1 MTLRAIDL
9 RRRRR
14 IGRVSAGTAHSS
26 CARLE
31 RSWAHQGARRFSVA
45 GSPAM
50 DERVPPLARG
60 PIERS
65 TLFEQH
71 VVPELEVLYRVAR
84 SLTRSQPDAEDLV
97 QDTLLRAHRSI
108 HTFDGRHPRAWLL
121 TIMRNAHLN
130 GLRRAAADVV
140 HDSDDALRTLA
151 SGGPGPEGVVDQAL
165 DAAVARALDDLPP
178 RFRGVVEIVDRDGR
192 SYADA
197 ADVLGVPIGTVMSR
211 LHRARARLRKQLVT
225 QLDPE
230 RGDR

>member
-1 MTLRAIDL
+1 M
-9 RRRRR
+9 
-14 IGRVSAGTAHSS
+14 
-26 CARLE
+26 
-31 RSWAHQGARRFSVA
+31 
-45 GSPAM
+45 
-50 DERVPPLARG
+50 
-60 PIERS
+60 
-65 TLFEQH
+65 FEQH

-130 GLRRAAADVV
+130 GLRRPTADVV
-140 HDSDDALRTLA
+140 HDSDDAMRTLA
-151 SGGPGPEGVVDQAL
+151 SSGPGPEGFVDQAL
-165 DAAVARALDDLPP
+165 DTAVARALDDLPP
-178 RFRGVVEIVDRDGR
+178 RFRRVVEIVDRDGR

-211 LHRARARLRKQLVT
+211 LHRARTRVRKQLDT
-225 QLDPE
+225 HLDPE